1 MISLLLVIPICH
13 FTMMVIYYVMMQQ
26 FNGWLTYYIAPWIHP
41 AMIAI
46 GIVCYLV
53 VYMIQMKRIRRIP
66 MGRALKDME

>member
-26 FNGWLTYYIAPWIHP
+26 FNGWLTYYVAPWVYP

-46 GIVCYLV
+46 SIVCYLV

>member
-1 MISLLLVIPICH
+1 
-13 FTMMVIYYVMMQQ
+13 MMQQ
-26 FNGWLTYYIAPWIHP
+26 FNGWLTYYVAPWVYP

-53 VYMIQMKRIRRIP
+53 VHMIQMKRIRRIP